1 MNERGGA
8 EGTIEAV
15 VVTPDAPARLAL
27 GKAPAPVPAPSEA
40 VVRVAATSL
49 NSFEPR
55 YAQRAE
61 PGSTVGE
68 DVAGTVV
75 QAAADGSGP
84 TTGTRVI
91 GYVDTGSWAEEVA
104 VPTDTLAPLPDG
116 VSLTEAATLP
126 TAGLSALYAVERG
139 GSLLGRRVL
148 VTGASGGIG
157 HLAVQLAHLAGGRV
171 VAQMRNPDR
180 VVAVREESVDAIVVG
195 DDAGDRGPYHLIVD
209 VVGGDLLARA
219 LGWLEPDGVAV
230 ACGAAGGQMTVTLDL
245 ARFREGS
252 LYRQKLT
259 SEFRRF
265 PASVA
270 LERLGRLLGDGL
282 LVPHIAIEASWT
294 EVGDI
299 AQRQSDRAYAGKAVL
314 TLE

>member
-245 ARFREGS
+245 VRFREGS

-259 SEFRRF
+259 SEFRRV